1 MSAQTKEN
9 RACSWPASYLG
20 GTVWCCCTAAVVHQ
34 GQRWG
39 RTLLLA
45 GRWLEGPSE
54 TPLL

>member
-1 MSAQTKEN
+1 MSAQTTEN